1 MPVPSG
7 DSVMESGAGVHRY
20 SGIPTACS
28 TPTAFLMSAS
38 QTGEPSPSRITSD
51 LAAIPAGYDHP
62 ETPIPNNAASRT
74 DEDGVVALHR
84 GTRRCLPP

>member
-1 MPVPSG
+1 
-7 DSVMESGAGVHRY
+7 
-20 SGIPTACS
+20 
-28 TPTAFLMSAS
+28 MSAS

-84 GTRRCLPP
+84 GTRRCLPPWPLSGVTPKVRRKPEAIHR